1 MSITPP
7 EPLAL
12 TARIAIALEAFLA
25 IGALGGGDGKGATG
39 K

>member
-1 MSITPP
+1 MSIAPP
-7 EPLAL
+7 EPLTV
-12 TARIAIALEAFLA
+12 TARIAITLEAFLA